1 MVCISDK
8 GGFLKESRPLLT
20 DEGCGFMSAKEIS
33 IPVIKKDH
41 AEKVSGQLPY
51 VSDVKLENMLFS
63 VLYRSPIAYGKIRSL
78 KLPNLPKGY
87 AVIGAEHIPGPNFVK
102 ILKTDQPI
110 FADEWVNYIGEP
122 IFMFVGEKLEVL
134 YQLLEQV
141 EVDIEE
147 HQAIYTLVEAIQSL
161 GQRTTNG
168 VMACHEFGESLDVIQ
183 QIEQKA
189 PKVVEEEYVTGYQEH
204 VYLEPQ
210 GMVASYHDNEII
222 VQGSMQCPYYI
233 KNALMSALDCGED
246 EVRVIQSPTGGGFG
260 GKEDF
265 PSLMALHVAIAAKV
279 VKKPVMLI
287 FDRSEDMVV
296 TTKRHPAKIKY
307 KTALDQEGNILSMNV
322 ELFLDGGANTGLSP
336 VVLQRALLNSAGVYK
351 IPNYHAKGYVLKT
364 NTVPNGAF
372 RGFGAPQSF
381 AGIESHM
388 GHIAKSA
395 NFDPLQYKRKY
406 LVKQGDPTITKGRFR
421 DPILMEDMIID
432 LISTTNYTNRKE
444 EFKRF
449 NHQSKRYKKGIGTSL
464 FLHGCGFTG
473 SGERDHI
480 KAVVKLIKT
489 KDDKI
494 SLKIANVD
502 MGQGILT
509 TLSKIVAKE
518 LNVPYEEILYPY
530 PDTKEVPDSGPT
542 VASRTT
548 MIVGKLLQRA
558 AQKLKAKWQTGVEQV
573 IIEHYVHEEMI
584 PWDEEKFSG
593 DAYPAYSWG
602 VNVVEVEVDTITGN
616 VKLEKV
622 YASFDIGKAIDERVV
637 KGQIDGGM
645 AQGLAYG
652 FMEKMTS
659 KQGRI
664 QQKSITDYGPPTA
677 MDVVNIQSKLFDNLY
692 AGGPY
697 GAKGAGELTLIGGA
711 PAIQSAIEDALQ
723 LTFQQ
728 IPITPEVI
736 LENLEKGDGEDVD

>member
-1 MVCISDK
+1 MVCNNKQMK
-8 GGFLKESRPLLT
+8 GGCCMNTKN
-20 DEGCGFMSAKEIS
+20 IS
-33 IPVIKKDH
+33 VSVIKKDH

-51 VSDVKLENMLFS
+51 ISDVKLKNMLFS
-63 VLYRSPIAYGKIRSL
+63 VLYRSPIAYGKIRSI
-78 KLPNLPKGY
+78 KLPNLPEEY
-87 AVIGAEHIPGPNFVK
+87 AVIGAEQIPGPNFVK
-102 ILKTDQPI
+102 ILKPDQPI
-110 FADEWVNYIGEP
+110 FANEWVNYIGEP
-122 IFMFVGEKLEVL
+122 ILMLVGEKLEVL

-141 EVDIEE
+141 EVDFEE
-147 HQAIYTLVEAIQSL
+147 YQATYTLDEAIKGLEQKS
-161 GQRTTNG
+161 TEG
-168 VMACHEFGESLDVIQ
+168 VLAAYEFGESLEAIQ

-189 PKVVEEEYVTGYQEH
+189 HKIVEEEYVTGYQEH

-210 GMVASYHDNEII
+210 GMLAIYHDNEII

-233 KNALMSALDCGED
+233 KNALMSALACGED

-265 PSLMALHVAIAAKV
+265 PSMMALHVAIAAKV

-296 TTKRHPAKIKY
+296 TTKRHPAKFKY
-307 KTALDQEGNILSMNV
+307 RTAIDQEGNIVSMNV

-381 AGIESHM
+381 AGIESHI
-388 GHIAKSA
+388 GHIAKTA
-395 NFDPLQYKRKY
+395 NLDPLQYKRKY
-406 LVKQGDPTITKGRFR
+406 LVKQGDSTITKGRFR
-421 DPILMEDMIID
+421 DPILMEDMIKD
-432 LISTTNYTNRKE
+432 LIKSVNYIDRKE

-449 NHQSKRYKKGIGTSL
+449 NLQNKRYKKGIGTSL

-480 KAVVKLIKT
+480 KAVVKLVKS
-489 KDDKI
+489 KDDKV

-518 LNVPYEEILYPY
+518 LELPYEEIIYPY

-548 MIVGKLLQRA
+548 MIVGKLLERA
-558 AQKLKAKWQTGVEQV
+558 ARKLKDKWQDGAEQEV
-573 IIEHYVHEEMI
+573 IEHYVHEEMI

-602 VNVVEVEVDTITGN
+602 VNIVEVEVDTLTGN
-616 VKLEKV
+616 VKAEKV

-652 FMEKMTS
+652 FLEKMTS
-659 KQGRI
+659 KLGRI
-664 QQKSITDYGPPTA
+664 QQRSITDYGPPTA
-677 MDVVNIQSKLFDNLY
+677 MDVVTIQSKLFDNPY

-723 LTFQQ
+723 MSFQQ

-736 LENLEKGDGEDVD
+736 IENLNKKEGEEID